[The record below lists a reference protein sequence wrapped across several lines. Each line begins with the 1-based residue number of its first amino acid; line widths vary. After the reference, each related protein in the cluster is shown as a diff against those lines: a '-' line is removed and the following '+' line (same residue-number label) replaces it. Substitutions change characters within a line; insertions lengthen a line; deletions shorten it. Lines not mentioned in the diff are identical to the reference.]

1 MKRSLLTTIIFL
13 AGISL
18 AQGQG
23 TPNVLVGT
31 DNLLVWNDGPDR
43 PNIWM
48 QGVDKIVRCS
58 NGTLQTG
65 HTESKAIDD
74 YRWVWDEC
82 PKVKVLDFNN
92 MISGMYVC
100 DKDTCKETSGT
111 LSIPSMDHQVIVD
124 GDIVTITGKIKVES
138 PK

>member
-1 MKRSLLTTIIFL
+1 MVHCL
-13 AGISL
+13 
-18 AQGQG
+18 
-23 TPNVLVGT
+23 
-31 DNLLVWNDGPDR
+31 
-43 PNIWM
+43 
-48 QGVDKIVRCS
+48 

-65 HTESKAIDD
+65 HTESTGEHD

-82 PKVKVLDFNN
+82 PKPKVLDFNN